1 MIGEILTGAVRSGT
15 SVLYGSMGEL
25 ITERAGIINLGTEGS
40 MVAGA
45 LGGFACTVWTGNPW
59 LGALGGGICGMLLSL
74 IHAFLVITRGANQLA
89 SGLTL
94 MFLGLGLTA
103 FLGRTFVS
111 QSIVGFNTVDV
122 PLLSD
127 LPWIGKILFRHDPL
141 TYVSY
146 LLVPVVWFLL
156 FRTRLGVILRAVGER
171 DEVVYAYGISPQLVR
186 YLAVM
191 AGGFL
196 AGIGGAQLSVS
207 FTHSWVEGM
216 TSGRG
221 IVAAALV
228 IFASWRPARVLLGA
242 YLFGGAQALQLV
254 LQARGVDVSPFLL
267 FMLPYVL
274 TLAAMFLV
282 ERRQKARMPEG
293 LSQVFTGS
301 SA

>member
-1 MIGEILTGAVRSGT
+1 MIAEILTGAVRSGT
-15 SVLYGSMGEL
+15 SVLYASMGEL
-25 ITERAGIINLGTEGS
+25 ISERAGVINLGTEGS

-45 LGGFACTVWTGNPW
+45 LGGFAFTVWTGNPW
-59 LGALGGGICGMLLSL
+59 LGALGGGICGGLISL
-74 IHAFLVITRGANQLA
+74 IHAFLVISRGANQLA

-103 FLGRTFVS
+103 FFGRSFVS
-111 QSIVGFNTVDV
+111 QSIVGFNTVDI

-127 LPWIGKILFRHDPL
+127 LPWVGPILFKHDPL
-141 TYVSY
+141 TYISF
-146 LLVPVVWFLL
+146 LLVPLVWLLL
-156 FRTRLGVILRAVGER
+156 FRTRIGVILRAVGER
-171 DEVVYAYGISPQLVR
+171 DEVVYAYGISPKLVR
-186 YLAVM
+186 YLAVA

-196 AGIGGAQLSVS
+196 AGVGGTQLSVA

-228 IFASWRPARVLLGA
+228 IFASWLPLRAMLGA

-254 LQARGVDVSPFLL
+254 LQSRGVDVSPFLL

-274 TLAAMFLV
+274 TLAALFIV

-293 LSQVFTGS
+293 LSQVFTGTS
-301 SA
+301 

>member
-1 MIGEILTGAVRSGT
+1 MIADILTGAVRSGT
-15 SVLYGSMGEL
+15 SVLYASLGEL
-25 ITERAGIINLGTEGS
+25 IAERAGIINLGTEGS

-45 LGGFACTVWTGNPW
+45 LGGFAFTVWTGNPW
-59 LGALGGGICGMLLSL
+59 LGALGGGLCGGLMAF

-103 FLGRTFVS
+103 FFGRSFVS
-111 QSIVGFNTVDV
+111 ESIIGFNPIPI

-127 LPWIGKILFRHDPL
+127 IPWVGTILFTHDPL
-141 TYVSY
+141 TYISFFLAPAIW
-146 LLVPVVWFLL
+146 LLLY
-156 FRTRLGVILRAVGER
+156 RTRAGIILRASGER
-171 DEVVYAYGISPQLVR
+171 EEVVYAYGISPAVVR
-186 YLAVM
+186 YLAVIL
-191 AGGFL
+191 GGFL
-196 AGIGGAQLSVS
+196 AGVGGAQLSIA

-228 IFASWRPARVLLGA
+228 IFASWKPARAMAGA

-254 LQARGVDVSPFLL
+254 LQSRGVDVSPFLL

-274 TLAAMFLV
+274 TLIAMFLV
-282 ERRQKARMPEG
+282 ERRQRAQMPEG
-293 LSQVFTGS
+293 LGQVFTGS
-301 SA
+301 S

>member
-1 MIGEILTGAVRSGT
+1 MIAEILTGAVRSGT
-15 SVLYGSMGEL
+15 SVLYASMGEL
-25 ITERAGIINLGTEGS
+25 ISERAGVINLGTEGS

-45 LGGFACTVWTGNPW
+45 LGGFAFTVWTGNPW
-59 LGALGGGICGMLLSL
+59 LGALGGGICGGLISL
-74 IHAFLVITRGANQLA
+74 IHAFLVISRGANQLA

-103 FLGRTFVS
+103 FFGRSFVS
-111 QSIVGFNTVDV
+111 QSIVGFNTVDI

-127 LPWIGKILFRHDPL
+127 LPWVGPILFKHDPL
-141 TYVSY
+141 TYISF
-146 LLVPVVWFLL
+146 LLVPLVWLLL
-156 FRTRLGVILRAVGER
+156 FRTRIGVILRAVGER
-171 DEVVYAYGISPQLVR
+171 DEVVYAYGISPKLVR
-186 YLAVM
+186 YLAVA

-196 AGIGGAQLSVS
+196 AGVGGTQLSVA

-228 IFASWRPARVLLGA
+228 IFASWLPLRAMLGA

-254 LQARGVDVSPFLL
+254 LQSRGVDVSPFLL

-274 TLAAMFLV
+274 TLAALFIV

-293 LSQVFTGS
+293 LSQVYTGTS
-301 SA
+301 

>member
-1 MIGEILTGAVRSGT
+1 M
-15 SVLYGSMGEL
+15 
-25 ITERAGIINLGTEGS
+25 
-40 MVAGA
+40 
-45 LGGFACTVWTGNPW
+45 WTGNPW
-59 LGALGGGICGMLLSL
+59 LGALGGGICGGLISL
-74 IHAFLVITRGANQLA
+74 IHAFLVISRGANQLA

-103 FLGRTFVS
+103 FFGRSFVS
-111 QSIVGFNTVDV
+111 QSIVGFNTVDI

-127 LPWIGKILFRHDPL
+127 LPWVGPILFKHDPL
-141 TYVSY
+141 TYISF
-146 LLVPVVWFLL
+146 LLVPLVWLLL
-156 FRTRLGVILRAVGER
+156 FRTRIGVILRAVGER
-171 DEVVYAYGISPQLVR
+171 DEVVYAYGISPKLVR
-186 YLAVM
+186 YLAVA

-196 AGIGGAQLSVS
+196 AGVGGTQLSVA

-228 IFASWRPARVLLGA
+228 IFASWLPLRAMLGA

-254 LQARGVDVSPFLL
+254 LQSRGVDVSPFLL

-274 TLAAMFLV
+274 TLAALFIV

-293 LSQVFTGS
+293 LSQVFTGTS
-301 SA
+301 